1 MNTKLLAC
9 KAISDQAR
17 AELKRAGCAVHKEVP
32 GLDDDIE
39 IVELRHNGD
48 KDLNVMSVWSVP
60 REIQIASRNLHLLYT
75 YNEQIKGYEL
85 DVLQPY

>member
-17 AELKRAGCAVHKEVP
+17 QELKRAGCIIHKEVP

-39 IVELRHNGD
+39 IVVLQYVGD
-48 KDLNVMSVWSVP
+48 KDLNVMSIRDIP
-60 REIQIASRNLHLLYT
+60 REIEIKSKKLHLLYT
-75 YNEQIKGYEL
+75 YNEQIEGYEL